1 MTNRC
6 CVLLLL
12 IHYPWQTVLI
22 NHDTPVSFDLN
33 IANWSELAWKLK
45 YVCHPN
51 ISTFINN
58 TVEQPSALSF
68 SYLKSSALWHSV
80 WFIERY
86 SYICSLTEFMNDI
99 GYLIFLHMSYF
110 IHGSTLFPFKS
121 SVVFF
126 IKLKSWNT
134 AYETL
139 RISEFG
145 IYDFEA

>member
-22 NHDTPVSFDLN
+22 KSWHSCEFWLEYCQLIRISMETEIYVS
-33 IANWSELAWKLK
+33 S
-45 YVCHPN
+45 N
-51 ISTFINN
+51 ISTYINN
-58 TVEQPSALSF
+58 TIEQPSALSF
-68 SYLKSSALWHSV
+68 SYLKSSALWHNV

-126 IKLKSWNT
+126 IKLKSWST
-134 AYETL
+134 ETL
-139 RISEFG
+139 LISEFG
-145 IYDFEA
+145 IYDFEV